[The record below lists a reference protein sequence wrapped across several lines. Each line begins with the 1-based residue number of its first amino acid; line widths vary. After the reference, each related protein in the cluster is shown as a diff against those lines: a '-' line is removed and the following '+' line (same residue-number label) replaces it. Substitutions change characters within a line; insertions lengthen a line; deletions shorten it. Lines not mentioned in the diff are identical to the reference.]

1 MITAQIACQPNPDY
15 DLPETA
21 GHWSQKRLSG
31 SVVVD
36 LMA

>member
-21 GHWSQKRLSG
+21 AHWLQTMLLG
-31 SVVVD
+31 FVVVD